1 MLSFGACQGR
11 ISTLQA
17 YSSAARTPSVTRHGV
32 QVITVRPFKSQHPL
46 LHRRIAL
53 PSRHCGLCRATS
65 PGEATEKE
73 ALVKRDTEHV
83 DQLTSTTENEHN
95 YANGKENGVAEA
107 TADAAAQPANQ
118 NLYIAASVAAVFI
131 LGIGNRVLYKLALV
145 PLSDYSFFLAQLQTF
160 GYLAVYFSVLAYRFR
175 AGKITSSMIGVAG
188 SKKKLLFL
196 IGGVE
201 AVSSVLGF
209 YGASQLP
216 GVVLPL
222 LGQTVLFWQVFFAL
236 TLLKKRLST
245 VQMLG
250 VALVVLGVSAA
261 AWPSNGS
268 SPLANVNLMFA
279 AIYCAS
285 MIFPALDSILKER
298 LFREAKETLK
308 GKDLDLF
315 VVNSFGSLAQSAC
328 ILLLLPLLAPL
339 RGIPLSGLPGYLAE
353 GWSVFWGLAGG
364 ATGAPMLPLLY
375 IGANLAFNIAA
386 LNLVRSAGNVITS
399 LVMASIVPFTIYAFT
414 FDLPF
419 LPLNPPLGLP
429 FLLGTVVMV
438 AGLALYNGPQWI
450 GPVRG
455 MISNWL
461 NTEEA

>member
-1 MLSFGACQGR
+1 
-11 ISTLQA
+11 
-17 YSSAARTPSVTRHGV
+17 
-32 QVITVRPFKSQHPL
+32 
-46 LHRRIAL
+46 
-53 PSRHCGLCRATS
+53 
-65 PGEATEKE
+65 
-73 ALVKRDTEHV
+73 
-83 DQLTSTTENEHN
+83 
-95 YANGKENGVAEA
+95 
-107 TADAAAQPANQ
+107 
-118 NLYIAASVAAVFI
+118 
-131 LGIGNRVLYKLALV
+131 
-145 PLSDYSFFLAQLQTF
+145 
-160 GYLAVYFSVLAYRFR
+160 
-175 AGKITSSMIGVAG
+175 MIGVAG

-245 VQMLG
+245 VQ
-250 VALVVLGVSAA
+250 
-261 AWPSNGS
+261 
-268 SPLANVNLMFA
+268 VNLMFA

-461 NTEEA
+461 NTEE